1 MKDSVIIKKVIE
13 SKQLNVNDHIVVGFS
28 GGADSVC
35 LLHALFQLADTYRLQ
50 IVAAHLNHNLRGMDS
65 NEDATFAMNFARR
78 HQITCVVKSV
88 DIAKSAKE
96 EGISLETAGRIS
108 RYQFFE
114 EVAEKIGANKIAL
127 AHHQNDQAE
136 TILMNLIRGAG
147 LEGLSGMPMV
157 RDKIMRPLL
166 HCRREQIEEY
176 CRYWDLPYQIDQS
189 NQETE
194 YFRNK
199 IRLELIPKIKKY
211 QPNVIESIG
220 KTSVLLEQ
228 DRQYIEEKV
237 EEAYSEVLCYK
248 TDKVISISPSKLLQ
262 YHPSIVSRVIRKA
275 YMFFNTREQT
285 ISFDQVHHIL
295 SLLDQKKTEKEVQ
308 LPGEIKVLF
317 KTDEIKIGKKEDIEK
332 SYSEETMK
340 EAIPLKIPGITRLVQ
355 RNGYFRCE
363 VVNIEKMKNRGKDPY
378 CQYFDFDQLPEHI
391 VVRNRREGDRLKPLG
406 TNGSKK
412 VKDFFIDQKIP
423 VEKRN
428 MIPLIASENEILWVV
443 GHRISELVK
452 ITQKTKK
459 VLKIQFRSDKV
470 Q

>member
-1 MKDSVIIKKVIE
+1 MKDSVIIEKVIE
-13 SKQLNVNDHIVVGFS
+13 SKQVNMNDHIVVGFS

-88 DIAKSAKE
+88 DIAKRSKE
-96 EGISLETAGRIS
+96 EGVSLETAGRMS

-136 TILMNLIRGAG
+136 TVLMNLIRGAG
-147 LEGLSGMPMV
+147 LEGLSGMPMA
-157 RDKIMRPLL
+157 RDKIIRPLL
-166 HCRREQIEEY
+166 HCQRDQIEEY
-176 CRYWDLPYQIDQS
+176 CRYWELPYQIDQS

-199 IRLELIPKIKKY
+199 VRLELIPKMKEY
-211 QPNVIESIG
+211 QPNFIESVG
-220 KTSVLLEQ
+220 KASILLEQ

-248 TDKVISISPSKLLQ
+248 TDKVISINRSKLIQ
-262 YHPSIVSRVIRKA
+262 YHPSIVSRIIRKA
-275 YMFFNTREQT
+275 YVFFNTSEQT
-285 ISFDQVHHIL
+285 ISFDQLHHVV
-295 SLLDQKKTEKEVQ
+295 SLLNQKKTEKEVQ
-308 LPGEIKVLF
+308 LPGNIRAVF
-317 KTDEIKIGKKEDIEK
+317 KADEINIGRKEDIEK
-332 SYSEETMK
+332 SDSVETMEK
-340 EAIPLKIPGITRLVQ
+340 AIPLKIPGITRLFPQ
-355 RNGYFRCE
+355 NGYIRCD
-363 VVNIEKMKNRGKDPY
+363 VFNVGKMKNRGKDPY
-378 CQYFDFDQLPEHI
+378 CQYFDFDQLPEPMVI
-391 VVRNRREGDRLKPLG
+391 RNRREGDRLKPIG
-406 TNGSKK
+406 MNGSKK
-412 VKDFFIDQKIP
+412 LKDFFIDQKIP

-428 MIPLIASENEILWVV
+428 AIPLIASENEILWVV

-452 ITQKTKK
+452 VTQKTKK